1 MSKTNPTTPAGPTPR
16 EDGLA
21 TTNLPVLAPGE
32 GQPAAPP
39 RGQTLTDLKLSDLLN
54 LIEKNVAPLQTCQEE
69 RELYRMAAEAA
80 CQVANLQTVWVLLFG
95 DGPDTVVYNG
105 E

>member
-54 LIEKNVAPLQTCQEE
+54 LIEKNDAPVQTCQEE
-69 RELYRMAAEAA
+69 RELYRVAAQAA
-80 CQVANLQTVWVLLFG
+80 CPLANLQTGWVRLFSRLH
-95 DGPDTVVYNG
+95 DTDV
-105 E
+105 